1 MSPLEIADDKGFGEL
16 CRTSRG
22 RLELTV
28 FSFYD
33 LKFPHLEQFQ
43 TSGDMEKFP
52 ILFVD
57 DDQQILDVVA
67 AYLMRNGYSV
77 DTINNGLTAIEMIQH
92 KEYAAVFSDLIMP
105 EISGLDLL
113 KSIKEIS
120 PETEVIIVTGYGT
133 IESAIEALKR
143 GSYDYLQKPINF
155 ERLKILIDRI
165 VEKRTLQLENYLI
178 KRRLKDR
185 YNYDQLV
192 GKSAKMQQ
200 IYDVIDRISNG
211 SPTVLIQGES
221 GTGKELVANVI
232 HQNSVRR
239 DKPFIPVNCGA
250 IAEGL
255 LESELFGHV
264 KGAFTG
270 AIKDTI
276 GLFKAADGGTIFL
289 DEIAEVQPTLQVKLL
304 RALQEK
310 KIRPVG
316 DTRESEVDVR
326 VIAATNKNLEQ
337 AIAQKAFR
345 EDLYYRLNVISL
357 HMPSLREIRE
367 DIPTLINHFIKKFSK
382 DSHRVVERIS
392 HEALDLMMNYDW
404 PGNVR
409 QLENVIERAFA
420 LGVDETIEV
429 VDLPPELRSMS
440 EKDTIHDNNFNLV
453 ENEKV
458 LITRALKRTK
468 GNKAEAAKLLGINL
482 TTVYRKV
489 EKYRI
494 TDTDALT

>member
-1 MSPLEIADDKGFGEL
+1 MATL
-16 CRTSRG
+16 
-22 RLELTV
+22 
-28 FSFYD
+28 
-33 LKFPHLEQFQ
+33 
-43 TSGDMEKFP
+43 P

-57 DDQQILDVVA
+57 DDQQILDVVKT
-67 AYLMRNGYSV
+67 YLTRHGYAV
-77 DTINNGLTAIEMIQH
+77 DTINDGRQALEQIKQ
-92 KEYAAVFSDLIMP
+92 KEYAAVFTDLIMP

-113 KSIKEIS
+113 KSTKNVSPGTEI
-120 PETEVIIVTGYGT
+120 IIVTGYGT
-133 IESAIEALKR
+133 IESAIEALKH

-155 ERLKILIDRI
+155 ERLKVLIDRI
-165 VEKRTLQLENYLI
+165 LEKKKLEQENLLF

-200 IYDVIDRISNG
+200 IYDIIDRISTG

-239 DKPFIPVNCGA
+239 NHPFIPVNCGA

-270 AIKDTI
+270 AIKNSL

-289 DEIAEVQPTLQVKLL
+289 DEIAEVPPALQVKLL
-304 RALQEK
+304 RALQER

-316 DTRESEVDVR
+316 DTRETEVDVR
-326 VIAATNKNLEQ
+326 IISATNKKLEE
-337 AIAQKAFR
+337 AIANKTFR
-345 EDLYYRLNVISL
+345 EDLYYRLNVISIQ
-357 HMPSLREIRE
+357 MPALREIKE
-367 DIPTLINHFIKKFSK
+367 DIPHLIHHFMKKFSNENTRPMNK
-382 DSHRVVERIS
+382 IAPDAME
-392 HEALDLMMNYDW
+392 LLMRYDW

-420 LGVDETIEV
+420 LGTDDTIHAH
-429 VDLPPELRSMS
+429 DLPPEFRNMDQQVPTTNSS
-440 EKDTIHDNNFNLV
+440 FNLS
-453 ENEKV
+453 ENEKM
-458 LITRALKRTK
+458 LITRALEQTE
-468 GNKAEAAKLLGINL
+468 GNKAKAAKLLGINL
-482 TTVYRKV
+482 TTVYRKI
-489 EKYRI
+489 EKYKI
-494 TDTDALT
+494 YEPGSLN

>member
-1 MSPLEIADDKGFGEL
+1 LTPELSMAYKLVSGRKAAGYICDPASSHFTNRTGFVPKTTIL
-16 CRTSRG
+16 CA
-22 RLELTV
+22 
-28 FSFYD
+28 
-33 LKFPHLEQFQ
+33 
-43 TSGDMEKFP
+43 MEEFP

-57 DDQQILDVVA
+57 DDQQILQVVT
-67 AYLMRNGYSV
+67 AYLARNGYCV
-77 DTINNGLTAIEMIQH
+77 DAVNSGPAALEKIKQ
-92 KEYAAVFSDLIMP
+92 KEYAAIFTDLIMP

-113 KSIKEIS
+113 NSVKEAS
-120 PETEVIIVTGYGT
+120 PATEVIIVTGYGT

-143 GSYDYLQKPINF
+143 GSYDYVQKPINF

-165 VEKRTLQLENYLI
+165 IEKRKLQLENFMI

-185 YNYDQLV
+185 YNYDQLI

-200 IYDVIDRISNG
+200 IYEVIDRISTG
-211 SPTVLIQGES
+211 SPTILIQGES

-239 DKPFIPVNCGA
+239 NRPFIPVNCGA

-270 AIKDTI
+270 AIKDSI
-276 GLFKAADGGTIFL
+276 GLFKAASGGTIFL
-289 DEIAEVQPTLQVKLL
+289 DEIAEVNPALQVKLL
-304 RALQEK
+304 RVLQER

-316 DTRESEVDVR
+316 DARENEVDVR
-326 VIAATNKNLEQ
+326 VIAATNKNLEE
-337 AIAQKAFR
+337 AIRSKMFR

-357 HMPSLREIRE
+357 HMPPLREIKD
-367 DIPTLINHFIKKFSK
+367 DIPHLVNHFIKKFSQ
-382 DSHRVVERIS
+382 DCHRKVDRITPQ
-392 HEALDLMMNYDW
+392 ALGVLMKYDW

-420 LGVDETIEV
+420 LGVGDAILE
-429 VDLPPELRSMS
+429 VDLPPELRSINPH
-440 EKDTIHDNNFNLV
+440 EPVGGDNFNLS
-453 ENEKV
+453 EHEKL
-458 LITRALKRTK
+458 LIERALKHTA

-482 TTVYRKV
+482 TTVYRKM

-494 TDTDALT
+494 SELKN

>member
-1 MSPLEIADDKGFGEL
+1 
-16 CRTSRG
+16 
-22 RLELTV
+22 
-28 FSFYD
+28 
-33 LKFPHLEQFQ
+33 
-43 TSGDMEKFP
+43 MEEFP

-57 DDQQILDVVA
+57 DDQQILQVVTT
-67 AYLMRNGYSV
+67 YLTRNGYTV
-77 DTINNGLTAIEMIQH
+77 DAVDSGPGALEKIKQ
-92 KEYAAVFSDLIMP
+92 KEYVAIFTDLIMP

-113 KSIKEIS
+113 KSVKEAS
-120 PETEVIIVTGYGT
+120 PSTEVIIVTGYGT

-165 VEKRTLQLENYLI
+165 IERRKLQLENFLI

-200 IYDVIDRISNG
+200 IYEIIDRISSG

-232 HQNSVRR
+232 HQNSVRKDR
-239 DKPFIPVNCGA
+239 PFIPVNCGA
-250 IAEGL
+250 IPEGL

-270 AIKDTI
+270 AVKDSM

-289 DEIAEVQPTLQVKLL
+289 DEIAEVEPALQVKLL
-304 RALQEK
+304 RALQER

-316 DTRESEVDVR
+316 DTRETEVDVR
-326 VIAATNKNLEQ
+326 VIAATNKNLEE
-337 AIAQKAFR
+337 AIRTKTFR

-357 HMPSLREIRE
+357 HMPPLREIRD
-367 DIPTLINHFIKKFSK
+367 DIPHLVTHFIKKFSQESERK
-382 DSHRVVERIS
+382 VDRVTP
-392 HEALDLMMNYDW
+392 EALALLMKYEW

-420 LGVDETIEV
+420 LGVGDTIQAA
-429 VDLPPELRSMS
+429 DLPPELRSINS
-440 EKDTIHDNNFNLV
+440 HDTVGTDSFNL
-453 ENEKV
+453 EEHEKV
-458 LITRALKRTK
+458 VIQRALKHTN

-482 TTVYRKV
+482 TTVYRKM

-494 TDTDALT
+494 IEDAYKN

>member
-1 MSPLEIADDKGFGEL
+1 
-16 CRTSRG
+16 
-22 RLELTV
+22 
-28 FSFYD
+28 
-33 LKFPHLEQFQ
+33 
-43 TSGDMEKFP
+43 MEDFP

-57 DDQQILDVVA
+57 DDQQILGVVTT
-67 AYLMRNGYSV
+67 YLARNGYTVDSV
-77 DTINNGLTAIEMIQH
+77 NNGPAALEKIKE
-92 KEYAAVFSDLIMP
+92 KEYAVIFTDLIMP

-113 KSIKEIS
+113 KTIKEAS
-120 PETEVIIVTGYGT
+120 PATEVVIVTGYGT

-165 VEKRTLQLENYLI
+165 VEKRKLLLENVLI

-192 GKSAKMQQ
+192 GKSQKMQQ
-200 IYDVIDRISNG
+200 IYEVIDRISSG
-211 SPTVLIQGES
+211 SPTILIRGES

-239 DKPFIPVNCGA
+239 KEPFIPVNCGA
-250 IAEGL
+250 ITEGL

-270 AIKDTI
+270 AVKDTI
-276 GLFKAADGGTIFL
+276 GLFKAANGGTIFL
-289 DEIAEVQPTLQVKLL
+289 DEIAEVPAALQVKLL
-304 RALQEK
+304 RALQER

-316 DTRESEVDVR
+316 DTHETEVDVR
-326 VIAATNKNLEQ
+326 VIAATNKNLEE
-337 AIAQKAFR
+337 AIKNKTFR

-357 HMPSLREIRE
+357 HMPPLREIRE
-367 DIPTLINHFIKKFSK
+367 DIPHLINHFIKKFSEE
-382 DSHRVVERIS
+382 SHRVVTRITPQ
-392 HEALDLMMNYDW
+392 ALDLLSNYDW

-420 LGVDETIEV
+420 LGMDDTIQAT
-429 VDLPPELRSMS
+429 DLPPELRSIS
-440 EKDTIHDNNFNLV
+440 QQDTIGHNNFNLV
-453 ENEKV
+453 ENEKI
-458 LITRALKRTK
+458 LIRRALKQTE

-482 TTVYRKV
+482 TTVYRKM

-494 TDTDALT
+494 TDENNIN

>member
-1 MSPLEIADDKGFGEL
+1 
-16 CRTSRG
+16 
-22 RLELTV
+22 
-28 FSFYD
+28 
-33 LKFPHLEQFQ
+33 
-43 TSGDMEKFP
+43 MEDFP

-57 DDQQILDVVA
+57 DDQQILSVVTT
-67 AYLMRNGYSV
+67 YLTRNGYSV
-77 DTINNGLTAIEMIQH
+77 DTVNSGPAAMERLKQKEYTAI
-92 KEYAAVFSDLIMP
+92 FSDLIMP

-113 KSIKEIS
+113 KSIKEVS
-120 PETEVIIVTGYGT
+120 PNTEVIIVTGYGT

-165 VEKRTLQLENYLI
+165 IEKKKLLLENVLI

-185 YNYDQLV
+185 YNFDQLV
-192 GKSAKMQQ
+192 GKSEKMQQ
-200 IYDVIDRISNG
+200 IYEVIDRISNG
-211 SPTVLIQGES
+211 SPTILIRGES

-239 DKPFIPVNCGA
+239 NQPFIPVNCGA

-270 AIKDTI
+270 AVKDSI
-276 GLFKAADGGTIFL
+276 GLFRAANGGTIFL
-289 DEIAEVQPTLQVKLL
+289 DEIAEVQPSLQVKLL
-304 RALQEK
+304 RALQER
-310 KIRPVG
+310 KIRAVG
-316 DTRESEVDVR
+316 DTHENEVDVR
-326 VIAATNKNLEQ
+326 VIAATNKNLEE
-337 AIAQKAFR
+337 AINNKTFR

-357 HMPSLREIRE
+357 LMPSLREIKD
-367 DIPTLINHFIKKFSK
+367 DIPYLVHHFLKKFSRE
-382 DSHRVVERIS
+382 SHRVVTRIS
-392 HEALDLMMNYDW
+392 PEALDLLMKYDW

-420 LGVDETIEV
+420 LGIDDTIHAA
-429 VDLPPELRSMS
+429 DLPPELQSINS
-440 EKDTIHDNNFNLV
+440 HKTIGEDNLNLI

-468 GNKAEAAKLLGINL
+468 GNKADAAKLLGINL
-482 TTVYRKV
+482 TTVYRKM

-494 TDTDALT
+494 MVSETER